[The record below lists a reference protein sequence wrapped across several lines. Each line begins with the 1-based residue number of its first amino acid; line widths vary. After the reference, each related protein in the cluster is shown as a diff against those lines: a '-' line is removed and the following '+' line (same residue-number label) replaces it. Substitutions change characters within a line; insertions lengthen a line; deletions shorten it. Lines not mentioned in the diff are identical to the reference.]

1 MAQNEELAAQ
11 EELVSQ
17 AFSRQS
23 VDFDHI
29 YTSNAISEWMRQRA
43 RNEVMR
49 FIPKGAHML
58 ELNCG
63 TGMDSTWFAKKGI
76 RVVATDNA
84 EGMLSILRRK
94 LAAEALEDTIEVK
107 RCSFNHL
114 DQMADNRFDYI
125 FSNFGGLNCTENLDK
140 VLQQF
145 SLLLRPGGYCTLVIM
160 PRICPWELLMLL
172 KGRVKTAFR
181 RFKKETDAH
190 IEGVHFKCYY
200 YNPGFVKRILA
211 QHFETVS
218 LKGMAFL
225 VPPPFIEGFKEKR
238 PKLFSRLQKAELKL
252 ESQFPFNHC
261 CDHFVIT
268 LRKKEEE

>member
-1 MAQNEELAAQ
+1 MEKNEALVAQ

-23 VDFDHI
+23 VNFDHI

-49 FIPKGAHML
+49 FIPKRAYML

-94 LAAEALEDTIEVK
+94 VAEEALEDRIEVK

-114 DQMADNRFDYI
+114 EQLDGRRFDYI
-125 FSNFGGLNCTENLDK
+125 FSNFGGLNCAEDLDK
-140 VLQQF
+140 VLQQLNQ
-145 SLLLRPGGYCTLVIM
+145 LLNPGGYCTLVIM

-172 KGRVKTAFR
+172 KGRIKTAFR
-181 RFKKETDAH
+181 RFRKGTDAH

-200 YNPGFVKRILA
+200 YNPGFVKRVLA

-225 VPPPFIEGFKEKR
+225 VPPPFIEGFKEKY
-238 PKLFSRLQKAELKL
+238 PGLFARLQRAELKL
-252 ESQFPFNHC
+252 ENRFPFNRC
-261 CDHFVIT
+261 CDHFMIT
-268 LRKKEEE
+268 LRKKEE